1 MFTQPTIPSNERAMM
16 HSSARRL
23 LSFLLAVF
31 VTLSM
36 SLSVVQASVMASQMA
51 EMTEMA
57 AMPDMGSAMSGDCRK
72 CPGKSQG
79 AAMIAACGSIC
90 VAPAAALLS
99 QDPPVTFTFAQI
111 DLLKRHSLLR
121 GRVSPPDPYPPRSND
136 IG

>member
-36 SLSVVQASVMASQMA
+36 SLSVVQASVMVA

-57 AMPDMGSAMSGDCRK
+57 AMPDMDSAMSGDCQK

-79 AAMIAACGSIC
+79 AAMIAVCGSIC